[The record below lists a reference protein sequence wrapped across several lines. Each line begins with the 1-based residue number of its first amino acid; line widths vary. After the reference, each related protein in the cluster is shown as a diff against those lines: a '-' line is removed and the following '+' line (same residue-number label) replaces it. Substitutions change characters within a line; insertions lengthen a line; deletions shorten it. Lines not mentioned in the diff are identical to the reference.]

1 MTNCCIFYTFF
12 ALSRY
17 IPNSLWID
25 SCVRH
30 RVTDDDDNKNI
41 NNNNNHK
48 NNNSL
53 TSQVC
58 GERDDAYLSKQHRVQ
73 LMSRK
78 VWELLMMLPTSPGL
92 MKTFE
97 AIADDQQQ
105 QQPKLDVV
113 DIPKL
118 LEPENPHKL
127 MYSLQIVEY
136 LSKPAR

>member
-1 MTNCCIFYTFF
+1 
-12 ALSRY
+12 
-17 IPNSLWID
+17 
-25 SCVRH
+25 
-30 RVTDDDDNKNI
+30 
-41 NNNNNHK
+41 
-48 NNNSL
+48 
-53 TSQVC
+53 
-58 GERDDAYLSKQHRVQ
+58 
-73 LMSRK
+73 
-78 VWELLMMLPTSPGL
+78 MMLPTSPRL

-105 QQPKLDVV
+105 QPQQQQQQQKLDAV